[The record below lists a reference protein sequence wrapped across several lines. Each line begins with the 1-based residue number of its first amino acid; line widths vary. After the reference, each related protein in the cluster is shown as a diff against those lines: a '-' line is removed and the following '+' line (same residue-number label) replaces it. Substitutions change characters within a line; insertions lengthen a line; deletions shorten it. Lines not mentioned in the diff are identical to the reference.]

1 MRRNV
6 SQRQVKS
13 QKSKGK
19 SQKFRRSGILAP
31 LTVFI
36 AAQTGRVETLLTFDF
51 CLLTFDLPFP
61 RLLTFDLPFRRNL

>member
-19 SQKFRRSGILAP
+19 SQKFCNDGILEP
-31 LTVFI
+31 LKALI
-36 AAQTGRVETLLTFDF
+36 AAQTGRIETLLTFDF
-51 CLLTFDLPFP
+51 CLLTFDLP
-61 RLLTFDLPFRRNL
+61 LIRNP